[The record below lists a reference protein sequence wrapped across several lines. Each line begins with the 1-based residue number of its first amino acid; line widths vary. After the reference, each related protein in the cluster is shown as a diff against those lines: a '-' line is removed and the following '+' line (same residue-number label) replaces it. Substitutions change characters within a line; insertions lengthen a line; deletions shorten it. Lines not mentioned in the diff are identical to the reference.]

1 MNKDQLGPLGGFRD
15 LVGSPKYEVVA
26 RLRDIF
32 ESFGFTNL
40 ETPALE
46 RQEILSSALG
56 EEANKQLYLFEDN
69 GKRKIGL
76 RYDLTLPLARFVAG
90 NLGGLNL
97 PFKRYEIGPVWRAE
111 KPQKG
116 RYRQFTQADVDII
129 GVESVSAEKE
139 ILEIVAAAQETLGN
153 FTVQVNDRRIV
164 TALLA
169 EIQIPADQT
178 KRVLQII
185 DKKLKISGKEL
196 ADQLLAVGVTPNQL
210 KQIQALFL
218 SDSATLKDAGQL
230 VGEELTADL
239 QSLLDYARSI
249 NVELV
254 YEPSMV
260 RGLDYYT
267 GPIFEGT
274 FQDEPEY
281 TGSVLAGGRYD
292 NLVED
297 LVGKKIPAVGLSFGI
312 DRIVDSTTEF
322 IREGELFIVALPE
335 TEDAVRTWAR
345 ELRAAG
351 RSVEVYPDATV
362 SMGAQIKY
370 ADKKE
375 YTAVC
380 LPFGDEWKQGLVV
393 VKDLASGE
401 QESLKRSDV

>member
-26 RLRDIF
+26 RLREIF

-46 RQEILSSALG
+46 RQELLNANFG
-56 EEANKQLYLFEDN
+56 EEAQKQLYLFEDN

-90 NLGGLNL
+90 NLGSLNL

-116 RYRQFTQADVDII
+116 RYRQFTQADIDVV

-139 ILEIVAAAQETLGN
+139 ILEIVAAAQEALGN
-153 FTVQVNDRRIV
+153 FTIQINDRRIV
-164 TALLA
+164 TAILNELK
-169 EIQIPADQT
+169 IPADQT
-178 KRVLQII
+178 KRVLQVI
-185 DKKLKISGKEL
+185 DKKLKISASEL
-196 ADQLLAVGVTPNQL
+196 ADQLLELGVTPSQL
-210 KQIQALFL
+210 KQIQSLFL
-218 SDSATLKDAGQL
+218 ADNTTLEDAERL
-230 VGEELTADL
+230 VGAELVADVRA
-239 QSLLDYARSI
+239 LLEYARSI
-249 NVELV
+249 DVELV

-274 FQDEPEY
+274 FQDEEEY
-281 TGSVLAGGRYD
+281 SGSVLAGGRYD

-297 LVGKKIPAVGLSFGI
+297 LVGKKIPAVGISFGV
-312 DRIVDSTTEF
+312 DRIVDATTEF
-322 IREGELFIVALPE
+322 IREGELFVVALPE
-335 TEDAVRTWAR
+335 TEETVREWAR
-345 ELRAAG
+345 SLRASG
-351 RSVEVYPDATV
+351 RNVEIYPDSTA

-370 ADKKE
+370 ADKKG
-375 YTAVC
+375 YASVH
-380 LPFGDEWKQGLVV
+380 LPFGDEWKKGQVV
-393 VKDLASGE
+393 VKDLSSGE
-401 QESLKRSDV
+401 QETVKRSDV

>member
-1 MNKDQLGPLGGFRD
+1 MKKEVLEPLGGFRD
-15 LVGSPKYEVVA
+15 LANSPKYEVVG
-26 RLRDIF
+26 RLREIF

-46 RQEILSSALG
+46 KQELLIGNFG
-56 EEANKQLYLFEDN
+56 EEAQKQLFLFEDN

-76 RYDLTLPLARFVAG
+76 RYDLTVPFARFVAG
-90 NLGGLNL
+90 NLGNLNL

-116 RYRQFTQADVDII
+116 RYRQFTQADVDIV
-129 GVESVSAEKE
+129 GVESVSAEQE
-139 ILEIVAAAQETLGN
+139 ILEIIAAAQEALGN
-153 FTVQVNDRRIV
+153 FTVQINDRRVVSAVLAAVRIPD
-164 TALLA
+164 ALL
-169 EIQIPADQT
+169 
-178 KRVLQII
+178 KRTLQII
-185 DKKLKISGKEL
+185 DKKLKVSVADL
-196 ADQLLAVGVTPNQL
+196 ARQLLDLGLTPNQL

-218 SDSATLKDAGQL
+218 APDIELKDTESL
-230 VGEELTADL
+230 VGEELTRDIRT
-239 QSLLDYARSI
+239 LLEYGRAVG
-249 NVELV
+249 VELK

-274 FQDEPEY
+274 FQEEEAY

-297 LVGKKIPAVGLSFGI
+297 LIGKKISAVGISFGV
-312 DRIVDSTTEF
+312 DRIVDATTEF

-335 TEDAVRTWAR
+335 TISEVRAWAR
-345 ELRAAG
+345 ALRQQG
-351 RSVEVYPDATV
+351 RTVEIYPDPTA

-375 YTAVC
+375 YPSVL
-380 LPFGDEWKQGLVV
+380 LPFGDEWKAGEVV
-393 VKDLASGE
+393 VKDLSSGTQKTVRRGE
-401 QESLKRSDV
+401 V